1 MVSGFMDALQG
12 DERVQEERGDEM
24 INTIITFAIGVFFG
38 ATLLAVISVLVA
50 GRDYDE
56 DVSDQ

>member
-1 MVSGFMDALQG
+1 MDALQW
-12 DERVQEERGDEM
+12 DERVQEERGDGM

-56 DVSDQ
+56 NVSDQ

>member
-12 DERVQEERGDEM
+12 DERVQEERGDGM

-56 DVSDQ
+56 NVSDQ

>member
-1 MVSGFMDALQG
+1 MVSGFMDALQW
-12 DERVQEERGDEM
+12 DERVQEERGDGM

-56 DVSDQ
+56 NVSDQ